1 MLSQASFLGGSG
13 GRGRPKGTKLHP
25 LTFHSPQSGFS
36 LDPHSPLAV
45 PGPLRTLQIWDTD
58 ISQEEQTG
66 QAYSLTN
73 AFFSVLSRTSTLT
86 SPGVAKG
93 PKARNLIQTV
103 QLGQLLGMGIPVL
116 SGGNHAGCPH
126 IRRGH
131 LDFSA
136 GNPPQNLSLDS
147 TVSYRS
153 KIRTLQTGVR
163 FGSGRSQAGAKTH
176 KFSTVLDR
184 ELRPCF
190 QVTKLLSAGGVVVVE
205 SRD

>member
-73 AFFSVLSRTSTLT
+73 AFFSSVLSRTSTLT

-93 PKARNLIQTV
+93 AQSSKPYPN
-103 QLGQLLGMGIPVL
+103 
-116 SGGNHAGCPH
+116 C
-126 IRRGH
+126 
-131 LDFSA
+131 
-136 GNPPQNLSLDS
+136 S
-147 TVSYRS
+147 TWTTSWNGDPRALWG
-153 KIRTLQTGVR
+153 KPRWLP
-163 FGSGRSQAGAKTH
+163 TH
-176 KFSTVLDR
+176 
-184 ELRPCF
+184 
-190 QVTKLLSAGGVVVVE
+190 
-205 SRD
+205 